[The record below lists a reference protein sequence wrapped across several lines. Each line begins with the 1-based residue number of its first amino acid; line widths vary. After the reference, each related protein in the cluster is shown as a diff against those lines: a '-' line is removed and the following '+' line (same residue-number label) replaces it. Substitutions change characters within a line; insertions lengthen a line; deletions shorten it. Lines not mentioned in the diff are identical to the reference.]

1 MWDTLWL
8 TLILEGDELRLLP
21 KDEKFFEFFHQ
32 QSVILGQAAQLLL
45 SGLEGGYEGMSH
57 VAKRMEALERSGDE
71 VMHRLFDRLR
81 QTFITPFDPEDIQSL
96 ATALD
101 DVLDTME
108 DATFRIVAYRIDP
121 IPQPAVELGKMIAN
135 SCGALGKALQALQA
149 KESVMDACIEVNRIE
164 EEADA
169 VERTMLATLFS
180 SNTDP
185 ITVIK
190 LKELYELLE
199 SATDRCEDVADVIQ
213 NISVKNL

>member
-1 MWDTLWL
+1 
-8 TLILEGDELRLLP
+8 
-21 KDEKFFEFFHQ
+21 
-32 QSVILGQAAQLLL
+32 VILCQAAQLLL

-135 SCGALGKALQALQA
+135 SCTALGKALQALQK
-149 KESVMDACIEVNRIE
+149 KESVMDACIEVNRLE
-164 EEADA
+164 EEA
-169 VERTMLATLFS
+169 ERTMLAKLFS
-180 SNTDP
+180 SNTEP
-185 ITVIK
+185 ITLIK

-199 SATDRCEDVADVIQ
+199 STTDRCEDVADVIQ

>member
-1 MWDTLWL
+1 
-8 TLILEGDELRLLP
+8 LEQEDKRLNLLP
-21 KDEKFFEFFHQ
+21 KDEKFFEYFHQ
-32 QSVILGQAAQLLL
+32 QSEILCQAGHLLL
-45 SGLEGGYEGMSH
+45 SGLEGGYEGMCH

-71 VMHRLFDRLR
+71 VMHQLFDRLR

-101 DVLDTME
+101 NVLDTME

-121 IPQPAVELGKMIAN
+121 IPPAAVELGGMISS
-135 SCGALGKALQALQA
+135 SCRALDSALRALQA
-149 KESVMDACIEVNRIE
+149 KKPVMEACIEVNRLE
-164 EEADA
+164 EDADA
-169 VERTMLATLFS
+169 VERTMLAKLFS
-180 SNTDP
+180 SDIDA
-185 ITVIK
+185 ITLIK